1 MAVCD
6 VEFKLAEE
14 LKALCEPHGT
24 KWKEKESKE
33 SAKILHKLGLLYH
46 KNACAEVP
54 PRSSEQ
60 KRKFIQS
67 AALLNCALVRQPTEA
82 EQIRN
87 DLHSLCSDIVRCAG
101 GVQTVCNLVDY
112 AKTLKEEVEK
122 WRQLLKEEVNR
133 IPHIQDETCEPDLK
147 DLEEKKIKVT
157 EICQNEITEKYKSF
171 MRQVSHFA
179 FEVLGKRPSS
189 FALVGMGSMAR
200 KEITPYSDFENIILL
215 KDEVQFER
223 DYEDVLEFFRWY
235 AVIFQVI
242 IINMGETILPSV
254 NIPSLNDSNT
264 KNGDWFYDAHT
275 KRGISLDG
283 MMPHACKSPL
293 GRPATKNKPFPMELI
308 KTVSEM
314 ANLVTKE
321 EDLKNGYHLADIL
334 TNTCFVDGSEEIQY
348 SSKRCKIIHPTS
360 KIKMIVHY
368 LQ

>member
-6 VEFKLAEE
+6 VEFKFAEE
-14 LKALCEPHGT
+14 LKALCKSHKA
-24 KWKEKESKE
+24 KWKEKDPED
-33 SAKILHKLGLLYH
+33 SAKILHSLGPLYQ

-54 PRSSEQ
+54 AQSS

-87 DLHSLCSDIVRCAG
+87 DLHSLCSDVSRCAG
-101 GVQTVCNLVDY
+101 GVQTDCNLVHY
-112 AKTLKEEVEK
+112 VQTLKEKVEK
-122 WRQLLKEEVNR
+122 WRETLKEEVNR
-133 IPHIQDETCEPDLK
+133 IPRIPDERFEPGLK
-147 DLEEKKIKVT
+147 DLEDIKIKVT
-157 EICQNEITEKYKSF
+157 KICQNEITEKYKSF
-171 MRQVSHFA
+171 MRQISHFA
-179 FEVLGKRPSS
+179 FDVLGKHPSS

-215 KDEVQFER
+215 KDEVQIEKDFEN
-223 DYEDVLEFFRWY
+223 VLEFFRWY

-254 NIPSLNDSNT
+254 NIPSLNSINS
-264 KNGDWFYDAHT
+264 KNGDWFYDT
-275 KRGISLDG
+275 NSKRGICLDG

-293 GRPATKNKPFPMELI
+293 GRAATKNMPFRMELI

-314 ANLVTKE
+314 VNLVTKE

-334 TNTCFVDGSEEIQY
+334 TNTC
-348 SSKRCKIIHPTS
+348 
-360 KIKMIVHY
+360 
-368 LQ
+368 